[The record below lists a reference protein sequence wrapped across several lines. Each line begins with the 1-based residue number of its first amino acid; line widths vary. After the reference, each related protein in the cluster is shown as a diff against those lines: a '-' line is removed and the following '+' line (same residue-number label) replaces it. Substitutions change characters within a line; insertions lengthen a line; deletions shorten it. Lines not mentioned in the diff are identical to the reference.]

1 MATTIKAINTGHDF
15 RKEGII
21 KDARINP
28 LSAAARTT
36 LAGTLGAG
44 HVGLLTTDDTTGLL
58 YTWNGSAFVFAVTA
72 AQSGLT
78 PKGNVAFNATEPGS
92 PTTGDLYV
100 FTNAGTNTWGGGS
113 NVVQA
118 SDQVYWDGSAWQFLQ
133 GNVIQGT
140 SSVQGILQLA
150 TTSEVTTGTDT
161 AKAATSA
168 GVAAREAAR
177 KVARVYFVSGVSLV
191 ADTPFTVNH
200 ALGLQNRN
208 AFTYNVMVSNSSAD
222 VDCDSTD
229 TNNLTL
235 TSNISVTA
243 DVTVIG
249 F

>member
-1 MATTIKAINTGHDF
+1 MATTTKGIYTGHDF
-15 RKEGII
+15 QKTGII

-28 LSAAARTT
+28 LSSGARAT
-36 LAGTLGAG
+36 LASSLGAG

-58 YTWNGSAFVFAVTA
+58 YTWNGTAFVFAVTA
-72 AQSGLT
+72 SQSGLT
-78 PKGNVAFNATEPGS
+78 PKGNIHFNDTEPSS
-92 PTTGDLYV
+92 PTIGDLYV
-100 FTNAGTNTWGGGS
+100 FDTAGTNTWNTSDVMQIGD
-113 NVVQA
+113 QA
-118 SDQVYWDGSAWQFLQ
+118 YWDGTIWQFIQ
-133 GNVIQGT
+133 GNTIQGT

-150 TTSEVTTGTDT
+150 TSAEVITGSDT
-161 AKAATSA
+161 AKATTSA
-168 GVAAREAAR
+168 GVSAREASR
-177 KVARVYFVSGVSLV
+177 KVARVYFISGVSLV
-191 ADTPFTVNH
+191 ADTPLTVNH

-208 AFTYNVMVSNSSAD
+208 AFTYNVMVSNSAAD